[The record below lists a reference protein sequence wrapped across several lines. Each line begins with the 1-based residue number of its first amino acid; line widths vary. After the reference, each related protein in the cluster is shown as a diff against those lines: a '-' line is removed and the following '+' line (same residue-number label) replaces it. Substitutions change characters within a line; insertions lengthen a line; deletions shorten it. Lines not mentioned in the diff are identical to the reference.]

1 MLPVT
6 HALGRL
12 TAESLEAWFY
22 RIGVFLL
29 LNVLDEPA
37 YLALMFC

>member
-1 MLPVT
+1 MKWPTL
-6 HALGRL
+6 
-12 TAESLEAWFY
+12 ESMEIWFY
-22 RIGVFLL
+22 RAGVFLL